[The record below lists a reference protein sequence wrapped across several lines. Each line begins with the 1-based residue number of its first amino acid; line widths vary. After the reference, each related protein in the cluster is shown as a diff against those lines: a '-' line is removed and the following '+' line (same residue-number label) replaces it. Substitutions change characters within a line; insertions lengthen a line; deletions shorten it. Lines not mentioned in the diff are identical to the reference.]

1 MKHTYFVSYICNID
15 GNTSISKC
23 EADVYGKINSE
34 KLETLARKIE
44 KQNKVENVVIINFI
58 KL

>member
-1 MKHTYFVSYICNID
+1 MKHTYFISYICNID

-23 EADVYGKINSE
+23 EVNMYGKINSE
-34 KLETLARKIE
+34 KLETLAREIE
-44 KQNKVENVVIINFI
+44 KQNKVKNVVILNFI